1 MERRLIILGST
12 GSIGVQTLEVVRH
25 LNGLHE
31 RGEHPARWRV
41 VGLAA
46 GGNEGLAL
54 EQAREFGV
62 PRVALA
68 RGVERQDG
76 KPARGAELRIGP
88 DEARKLVAEVECDL
102 VMAAIVGS
110 AGLSATLEAVRR
122 GRDVA
127 LANKEALV
135 AAGGLVVPEAQRTG
149 ARLLPVDSEHSA
161 LWQCLRSDPGA
172 NGACPPPCPPMR
184 ASASVARVILTA
196 SGGAFRDERWTKELL
211 ESATVEQAL
220 RHPTWTMGKKVTID
234 SATLA
239 NKALEIIEAGWL
251 FGLEPARIGVVVH
264 PQSIVH
270 SLVEYRDGNTLAQCA
285 PPDMRTP
292 ILHAMCFP
300 DRPAG
305 LGAPL
310 PRIGAWEFREPDL
323 ERFPLLKM
331 GWRVLEQPGTTL
343 GAVFNAANEAAVE
356 TFLAGR
362 VTFGAI
368 PRLVERAVAQVAPE
382 PLCSLED
389 VSRAET
395 RARACVLASV
405 MGER

>member
-25 LNGLHE
+25 LNALHE
-31 RGEHPARWRV
+31 RGEHPVRWRV

-46 GGNEGLAL
+46 GGNEALAL
-54 EQAREFGV
+54 EQARAFGV

-68 RGVERQDG
+68 RGSTHQDG
-76 KPARGAELRIGP
+76 KPDRTTDLRIGP

-149 ARLLPVDSEHSA
+149 AKLLPVDSEHSA

-172 NGACPPPCPPMR
+172 PAHCPPMR
-184 ASASVARVILTA
+184 ASPSVARVILTA
-196 SGGAFRDERWTKELL
+196 SGGAFRDERWTKDLL

-220 RHPTWTMGKKVTID
+220 KHPTWSMGRKVTID

-251 FGLEPARIGVVVH
+251 FGLEPARVGVVVH

-270 SLVEYRDGNTLAQCA
+270 SLVEFRDGNTLAQCA

-343 GAVFNAANEAAVE
+343 GAIFNAANEAAVE

-368 PRLVERAVAQVAPE
+368 PRLVERAVTQIAPE
-382 PLCSLED
+382 PLRSLDD
-389 VSRAET
+389 VARAE
-395 RARACVLASV
+395 RAARASVL
-405 MGER
+405 GER

>member
-1 MERRLIILGST
+1 MPAPPLERRLIILGST

-25 LNGLHE
+25 LNDLHA
-31 RGEHPARWRV
+31 RGQHPVRWRV

-46 GGNEGLAL
+46 GSNEALAH
-54 EQAREFGV
+54 EQARAFDV

-68 RGVERQDG
+68 TGSHAQDG
-76 KPARGAELRIGP
+76 KPARGYDLRIGP
-88 DEARKLVAEVECDL
+88 DEARRLVAEVECDL

-127 LANKEALV
+127 LANKETLV

-149 ARLLPVDSEHSA
+149 AKLLPVDSEHSA

-172 NGACPPPCPPMR
+172 ESGPGSPCPPMR
-184 ASASVARVILTA
+184 ASPSVARVILTA
-196 SGGAFRDERWTKELL
+196 SGGAFRDERWTKDLL

-220 RHPTWTMGKKVTID
+220 KHPTWTMGRKVTID
-234 SATLA
+234 SASLA

-310 PRIGAWEFREPDL
+310 PRIGTWEFREPDL

-331 GWRVLEQPGTTL
+331 GWRVLERADTTL
-343 GAVFNAANEAAVE
+343 GAIFNAANEAAVE
-356 TFLAGR
+356 TFLAGK

-368 PRLVERAVAQVAPE
+368 PRLVERAVADVPPTPLRSLDDVA
-382 PLCSLED
+382 
-389 VSRAET
+389 RAE
-395 RARACVLASV
+395 RAARASV
-405 MGER
+405 MG